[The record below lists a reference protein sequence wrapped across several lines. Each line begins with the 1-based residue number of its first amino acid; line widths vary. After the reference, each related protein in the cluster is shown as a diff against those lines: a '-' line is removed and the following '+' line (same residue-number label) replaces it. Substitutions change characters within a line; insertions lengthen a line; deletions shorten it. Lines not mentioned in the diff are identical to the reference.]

1 VSPWRTGDN
10 LPIGVDDDAQL
21 LERWRGGDRGSGELL
36 FDRYYDAVTRF
47 FANKIAE
54 NPSDL
59 VQETFTACLQGR
71 DRLRD
76 SQSFRSYLFGIAYN
90 VLRQAYR
97 GRRIAGDRFDPA
109 THSAA
114 DASPGPGTMMAD
126 TAEQRLLL
134 EGLRRIPLDHQVVLE
149 LFYWED
155 MTSAAIADTLGEP
168 HGTIRTRLRRAR
180 ELLREAIARME
191 ADAEVLSA
199 TQSNLDGWARRLAEA
214 DRD

>member
-1 VSPWRTGDN
+1 MPS
-10 LPIGVDDDAQL
+10 DAAL
-21 LERWRGGDRGSGELL
+21 LVAWQQGDRAAGEEL
-36 FDRYYDAVTRF
+36 FERYYGVLARF
-47 FANKIAE
+47 FANKVGE
-54 NPSDL
+54 DPRDL
-59 VQETFTACLQGR
+59 IHDSLLGCISGHA
-71 DRLRD
+71 RLRD
-76 SQSFRSYLFGIAYN
+76 HQSFRAFLFSIAYN
-90 VLRQAYR
+90 QLRKHYERQ
-97 GRRIAGDRFDPA
+97 RRHGQRFDP
-109 THSAA
+109 TTQSSADLA
-114 DASPGPGTMMAD
+114 PGPSTILGRG
-126 TAEQRLLL
+126 AEERLLL
-134 EGLRRIPLDHQVVLE
+134 DSLRCIPVEHQVVLE